1 MRLLSSISTRTL
13 AGPNLSSLSLSLSL
27 YLHYIRYTHSIFRII
42 IYRTYLL
49 CCQIVQKTIKMLI
62 SEQPMSS
69 NVICNG
75 YDKAGFLS
83 FVLYLLLCLLCSSFL
98 LPVGLQRVNHWSR
111 ATLRSSVQPLCQPHW
126 VIVLTM
132 LLYQPF
138 LANGSAVFYYFYSRY
153 PHLFIYRVIIQ
164 PQLWNFYALQLGV
177 FSYNGYFFFFFLYLT
192 NIYINGYPCFLWCCT
207 NY

>member
-13 AGPNLSSLSLSLSL
+13 AGPNLSSLSLSLSLSL

-83 FVLYLLLCLLCSSFL
+83 FVLYLLLCLE
-98 LPVGLQRVNHWSR
+98 Q
-111 ATLRSSVQPLCQPHW
+111 
-126 VIVLTM
+126 
-132 LLYQPF
+132 LYQLVHKIPSILHLKPTF
-138 LANGSAVFYYFYSRY
+138 SILHHHFYKTLTSVYLFYKI
-153 PHLFIYRVIIQ
+153 FQ
-164 PQLWNFYALQLGV
+164 
-177 FSYNGYFFFFFLYLT
+177 
-192 NIYINGYPCFLWCCT
+192 
-207 NY
+207 

>member
-13 AGPNLSSLSLSLSL
+13 AGPNLSSLSLSLSLSL

-49 CCQIVQKTIKMLI
+49 CFQIVQKTIKMLI

-83 FVLYLLLCLLCSSFL
+83 FVLYLLLCLLCFSFL

-132 LLYQPF
+132 LLSTFFGKWVGGF
-138 LANGSAVFYYFYSRY
+138 L
-153 PHLFIYRVIIQ
+153 LFLQSNHSTPIMELLCSPAWCLLLQRVLL
-164 PQLWNFYALQLGV
+164 LW
-177 FSYNGYFFFFFLYLT
+177 FFFFFFWVF
-192 NIYINGYPCFLWCCT
+192 N
-207 NY
+207 